1 MATIIDGKEL
11 SKKLKEQMK
20 DRVAQMRQ
28 QGIVPKLV
36 VVLVGNNSASEVYVR
51 NKHKACGEVGIE
63 SEVIKMPEE
72 TTQQELL
79 DVVKGLNED
88 RTVDGILVQLPLPGQ
103 INEKVVLR
111 SILPEKDVDGFHP
124 VNVGLL
130 SIGDDCYAPA
140 TPSGIIAMFKEYGIE
155 IAGKHCVIIG
165 RSNIVG
171 KPMAAL
177 LLRHNATVA
186 VCHSKTQN
194 RGHRT
199 PPHPDRRHGQG
210 GRGGHRRRHEP
221 QRAGQAVR
229 RRRLRRSQGKGLVHH
244 TGAGRRRPDDH
255 HRAAGKHHPGS
266 PKTSQLRLRGEE
278 SALPLV
284 LFSSPMGKSHPVR
297 RRDKMPPQQ
306 SGKIAPNREK
316 TA

>member
-1 MATIIDGKEL
+1 MAIIIDGKEL

-177 LLRHNATVA
+177 LLRHNATVT
-186 VCHSKTQN
+186 VCHSKTKNLGELTRQADIVIVAT
-194 RGHRT
+194 GHRHTLTADMVKEGAVVIDVGMNRNELGKLCGDVDFDEVKEKASFIT
-199 PPHPDRRHGQG
+199 PVPGGVGPMTITELLENTILAAQRH
-210 GRGGHRRRHEP
+210 H
-221 QRAGQAVR
+221 
-229 RRRLRRSQGKGLVHH
+229 S
-244 TGAGRRRPDDH
+244 
-255 HRAAGKHHPGS
+255 
-266 PKTSQLRLRGEE
+266 
-278 SALPLV
+278 
-284 LFSSPMGKSHPVR
+284 
-297 RRDKMPPQQ
+297 
-306 SGKIAPNREK
+306 
-316 TA
+316 

>member
-140 TPSGIIAMFKEYGIE
+140 TPRGIIAMFKEYGIE

-177 LLRHNATVA
+177 LLRHNATVT

-194 RGHRT
+194 LGELTRQADIVIVATGHRHTLTADMVKEGAVVIDVGMNRNELGKLCGDVDFDEVKEKASFIT
-199 PPHPDRRHGQG
+199 PVPGGVGPMTITELLENTILAAQRH
-210 GRGGHRRRHEP
+210 H
-221 QRAGQAVR
+221 
-229 RRRLRRSQGKGLVHH
+229 S
-244 TGAGRRRPDDH
+244 
-255 HRAAGKHHPGS
+255 
-266 PKTSQLRLRGEE
+266 
-278 SALPLV
+278 
-284 LFSSPMGKSHPVR
+284 
-297 RRDKMPPQQ
+297 
-306 SGKIAPNREK
+306 
-316 TA
+316 

>member
-88 RTVDGILVQLPLPGQ
+88 RTVDGILVQLPLPSQ

-177 LLRHNATVA
+177 LLRHNATVT

-194 RGHRT
+194 LSELTRQADIVIVATGHRHTLTADMVKEGAVVIDVGMNRNELGKLCGDVDFDEVKEKASFIT
-199 PPHPDRRHGQG
+199 PVPGGVGPMTITELLENTILAAQRH
-210 GRGGHRRRHEP
+210 H
-221 QRAGQAVR
+221 
-229 RRRLRRSQGKGLVHH
+229 S
-244 TGAGRRRPDDH
+244 
-255 HRAAGKHHPGS
+255 
-266 PKTSQLRLRGEE
+266 
-278 SALPLV
+278 
-284 LFSSPMGKSHPVR
+284 
-297 RRDKMPPQQ
+297 
-306 SGKIAPNREK
+306 
-316 TA
+316 

>member
-63 SEVIKMPEE
+63 SQVIKMPEE

-177 LLRHNATVA
+177 LLRHNATVT

-194 RGHRT
+194 LSELTRQADIVIVATGHRHTLTADMVKEGAVVIDVGMNRNELGKLCGDVDFDEVKEKASFIT
-199 PPHPDRRHGQG
+199 PVPGGVGPMTITELLENTILAAQRH
-210 GRGGHRRRHEP
+210 H
-221 QRAGQAVR
+221 
-229 RRRLRRSQGKGLVHH
+229 S
-244 TGAGRRRPDDH
+244 
-255 HRAAGKHHPGS
+255 
-266 PKTSQLRLRGEE
+266 
-278 SALPLV
+278 
-284 LFSSPMGKSHPVR
+284 
-297 RRDKMPPQQ
+297 
-306 SGKIAPNREK
+306 
-316 TA
+316 

>member
-1 MATIIDGKEL
+1 MSYT
-11 SKKLKEQMK
+11 
-20 DRVAQMRQ
+20 
-28 QGIVPKLV
+28 
-36 VVLVGNNSASEVYVR
+36 
-51 NKHKACGEVGIE
+51 
-63 SEVIKMPEE
+63 
-72 TTQQELL
+72 
-79 DVVKGLNED
+79 

-177 LLRHNATVA
+177 LLRHNATVT

-194 RGHRT
+194 LSELTRQADIVIVATGHRHTLTADMVKEGAVVIDVGMNRNELGKLCGDVDFDEVKEKASFIT
-199 PPHPDRRHGQG
+199 PVPGGVGPMTITELLENTILAAQRH
-210 GRGGHRRRHEP
+210 H
-221 QRAGQAVR
+221 
-229 RRRLRRSQGKGLVHH
+229 S
-244 TGAGRRRPDDH
+244 
-255 HRAAGKHHPGS
+255 
-266 PKTSQLRLRGEE
+266 
-278 SALPLV
+278 
-284 LFSSPMGKSHPVR
+284 
-297 RRDKMPPQQ
+297 
-306 SGKIAPNREK
+306 
-316 TA
+316 